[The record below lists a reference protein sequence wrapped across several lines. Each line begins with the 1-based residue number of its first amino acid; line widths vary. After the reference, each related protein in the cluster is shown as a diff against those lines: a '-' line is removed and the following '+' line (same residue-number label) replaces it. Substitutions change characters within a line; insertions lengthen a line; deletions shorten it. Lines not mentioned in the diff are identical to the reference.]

1 VCAPQQLGLQQ
12 VRPRVVVRLA
22 DEDDVGAAHR
32 LDHGVERGG
41 VALRVEDAQ
50 RRQLDPR
57 RGLRLR
63 RSLRR
68 GRLLLRRGRVRKR
81 ERKRQRQERVEN
93 SSVHVRF
100 F

>member
-1 VCAPQQLGLQQ
+1 MCAPQQLGLQE
-12 VRPRVVVRLA
+12 VCARVVVRLA
-22 DEDDVGAAHR
+22 DEDDVGAVHR

-63 RSLRR
+63 RPLLR
-68 GRLLLRRGRVRKR
+68 GRLLLCRRRWRKH
-81 ERKRQRQERVEN
+81 EQQWQ
-93 SSVHVRF
+93 
-100 F
+100 